1 MDILSDA
8 RNQEAKRQIFGALKQ
23 ALADN
28 PYECQPI
35 VRNYRR
41 DSSDAPGSETVINVF
56 VDALED
62 YKAVVKVVEKEEQ
75 IAPAVKEFLGDAKTV
90 VIPSG
95 LPAAWQKELS
105 NYQVTIDQPGQQ
117 LSNLELDQI
126 DAVVTS
132 SRCAVSHT
140 GTIMLDGTDD
150 QGRRAITLV
159 PDTHVVVVKAK
170 AIYPT
175 VPQAV
180 EVLSKNPL
188 RPVTWIAG
196 PSATSDIELIRVDG
210 VHGPRNLRV
219 IIVKE

>member
-1 MDILSDA
+1 MNRQDKDRQAKAEILRRVRA
-8 RNQEAKRQIFGALKQ
+8 

-28 PYECQPI
+28 PIENIDVP
-35 VRNYRR
+35 R
-41 DSSDAPGSETVINVF
+41 DYIREGTDKPGSDAVIDVF

-62 YKAVVKVVEKEEQ
+62 YKAHVSVVGPDGV
-75 IAPAVKEFLGDAKTV
+75 ADAVATALSECTSA

-95 LPAAWQKELS
+95 LNRDWLNEVEGIDFTVDEPTSPLS
-105 NYQVTIDQPGQQ
+105 NH
-117 LSNLELDQI
+117 ELDGI

-140 GTIMLDGTDD
+140 GMIVLDGQPD

-159 PDTHVVVVKAK
+159 PDTHVCVVEAATV
-170 AIYPT
+170 YPT

-180 EVLSKNPL
+180 SLLAQNPT
-188 RPVTWIAG
+188 RPMTWIAG

-210 VHGPRNLRV
+210 VHGPRNLHV
-219 IIVKE
+219 IVVR